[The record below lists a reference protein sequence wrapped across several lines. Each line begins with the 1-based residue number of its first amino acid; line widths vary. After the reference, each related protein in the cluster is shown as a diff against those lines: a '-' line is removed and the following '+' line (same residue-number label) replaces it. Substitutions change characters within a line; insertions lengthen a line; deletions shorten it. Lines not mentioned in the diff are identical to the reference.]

1 MNNRGFVVSA
11 VFSLMI
17 LCSCGARWQETSK
30 EGYNIITQKKGV
42 TLGYSPTSGI
52 SILEC
57 DGYAFKD
64 LNKNGELDIYEDWRK
79 PMRERAVLPEYV
91 LTAIC
96 TTSRRRSLLTKIKS
110 II

>member
-11 VFSLMI
+11 VLSLMI

-42 TLGYSPTSGI
+42 TLGYSPASGI

-64 LNKNGELDIYEDWRK
+64 LNKNGELDIYEDWRFRTSLK
-79 PMRERAVLPEYV
+79 NRSQVVLRKELLLFV
-91 LTAIC
+91 ADC
-96 TTSRRRSLLTKIKS
+96 RMWQATS
-110 II
+110 